1 MPEIT
6 RFFGIIIRMFTETG
20 ERHHNPHLHA
30 YYQDQMAVFAL
41 DPVKLISGK
50 IPRRQQ
56 RLVEAW
62 MELYQEELLED
73 WHLAITGKPINQI
86 PPLQRG

>member
-41 DPVKLISGK
+41 DPGKLISGK

-56 RLVEAW
+56 RLVGS
-62 MELYQEELLED
+62 MDGTLSGSTLRR
-73 WHLAITGKPINQI
+73 LAFSNY
-86 PPLQRG
+86 R